1 MTKKVLGVALAA
13 ALAFTAHAVSAG
25 EASGPIEKIDMT
37 NNTFFVGDKHFTASP
52 ENTVGDKLAD
62 LKEGDNVKVEFA
74 DEEAAGGKPI
84 NAMQLHKE

>member
-1 MTKKVLGVALAA
+1 MRKVLGLTAA
-13 ALAFTAHAVSAG
+13 AAIAFMAHAVSAG

-62 LKEGDNVKVEFA
+62 LKEGDTVRVEFA
-74 DEEAAGGKPI
+74 DEEEAGGKPI

>member
-1 MTKKVLGVALAA
+1 MRRLLGLATA
-13 ALAFTAHAVSAG
+13 SAIAFMAHAVSAD
-25 EASGPIEKIDMT
+25 EVKGPIEKIDMT

-62 LKEGDNVKVEFA
+62 LQEGDSVKVQFA
-74 DEEAAGGKPI
+74 DEESAGGKPI

>member
-1 MTKKVLGVALAA
+1 MRRLLGLATAA
-13 ALAFTAHAVSAG
+13 AFAVMAHAVSAD
-25 EASGPIEKIDMT
+25 EVKGPIEKIDMT

-62 LKEGDNVKVEFA
+62 LQEGDNVRVQFA

>member
-1 MTKKVLGVALAA
+1 MRRLLGLATAA
-13 ALAFTAHAVSAG
+13 ALAVMTHAVSAD
-25 EASGPIEKIDMT
+25 EVKGPIEKIDMT

-62 LKEGDNVKVEFA
+62 LKEGDNVRVEFA
-74 DEEAAGGKPI
+74 DEESAGGKPI